1 MADGKAGARLK
12 KCRIVK
18 TGYGTEERLLGM
30 GTNSVLSLHHSLGPL
45 YMQKEEAVNFRSS

>member
-1 MADGKAGARLK
+1 MADRKAGARLK